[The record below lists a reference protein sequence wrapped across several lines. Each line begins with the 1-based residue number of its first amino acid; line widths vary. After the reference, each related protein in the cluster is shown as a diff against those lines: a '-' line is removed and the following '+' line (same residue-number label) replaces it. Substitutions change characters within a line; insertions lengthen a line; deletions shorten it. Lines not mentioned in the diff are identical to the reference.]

1 MQSQFQTAGK
11 FNHIRSSSPGEEMV
25 DAKGQS
31 LDTSSTTLEV
41 MNKPN
46 PPDED
51 DPVDIFRPPSP
62 VPPVPYTTFTTRHK
76 RLLTVILV
84 LTMLASPLT
93 ATTYLPLLPLLA
105 SQFGVSMQA
114 INLTITVYIVFQALS
129 PLLFAT
135 ASDTFGRR
143 PIYLIT
149 YAIYT
154 LASLGLALNKHS

>member
-1 MQSQFQTAGK
+1 MA
-11 FNHIRSSSPGEEMV
+11 
-25 DAKGQS
+25 DAKEQS
-31 LDTSSTTLEV
+31 LDTSSTTLENV

-46 PPDED
+46 PLDKGD
-51 DPVDIFRPPSP
+51 AVDISRPPSP
-62 VPPVPYTTFTTRHK
+62 VPPVPYTTFTPRHK

-84 LTMLASPLT
+84 LTMLASPMT
-93 ATTYLPLLPLLA
+93 ATIYLPVLPLLA

-114 INLTITVYIVFQALS
+114 INLTITVHIVFQASS

-143 PIYLIT
+143 PIYLVT

-154 LASLGLALNKHS
+154 LASLGLALNKHSYAALLALRAL